1 MHIMECEVCGKR
13 IYGGGRNII
22 IDGAKLIVCNECA
35 RSSTP
40 APQTYEVQ
48 ETVSAR
54 ALAPKAIK
62 GRQSPAPSRDI
73 TPIISEDT
81 EVVKNYGSLVRNA
94 REKIGLT
101 HDELSKKIGV
111 KVSVLQ
117 KVETSKMVPDQDTAR
132 KLEHALKIKLLQ
144 PISKVP
150 IEDEF
155 KKPPTELTLGDMV
168 FVQDDKK
175 IIEIVKG
182 SRHRR

>member
-1 MHIMECEVCGKR
+1 MQIMECEVCGKR

-22 IDGAKLIVCNECA
+22 IDGAKLKVCSECA

-48 ETVSAR
+48 ETVVNIF
-54 ALAPKAIK
+54 PKAIK
-62 GRQSPAPSRDI
+62 VRHSLAPSRDI
-73 TPIISEDT
+73 TPTISEDM
-81 EVVKNYGSLVRNA
+81 EVVKNYGGLVRSA

-101 HDELSKKIGV
+101 HDELSRKIGV

-144 PISKVP
+144 PVSKVP

-175 IIEIVKG
+175 
-182 SRHRR
+182 